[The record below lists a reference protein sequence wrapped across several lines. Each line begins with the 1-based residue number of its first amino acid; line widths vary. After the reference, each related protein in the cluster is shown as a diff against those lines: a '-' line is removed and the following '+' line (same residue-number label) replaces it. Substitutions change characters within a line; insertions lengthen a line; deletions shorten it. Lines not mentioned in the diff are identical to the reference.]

1 MVVFMCEPNKAY
13 CHQGIQNADRN
24 YPAGWVDVDSIVL
37 QEPLPLSRMEYLEIE
52 QKNYSTSGLA
62 LTNFLISKI
71 GCEGYN

>member
-24 YPAGWVDVDSIVL
+24 YPAGRIDMDSIAL
-37 QEPLPLSRMEYLEIE
+37 QEPLPLSRVGYLEIDRTD
-52 QKNYSTSGLA
+52 YSTNRLA

-71 GCEGYN
+71 GCKKYN